1 MEWTR
6 TETIALAASQCV
18 HCHGLGLRLGKRG
31 GSSPC
36 LCVMRTIFRAC
47 YRRFRECAVK
57 EKSLTQVSLEYS
69 GGPAR
74 RNTWGRKDEE
84 YMADFILVTKRTLTP
99 EQYEIFK
106 FHYLLGASNT
116 MCCKRLNVD
125 KGTFFHTIYRIEETL
140 GRVFRELRPFAL
152 FPLDEYFR
160 GAKPEDVSAIRLQ
173 KVVHMERT
181 HEPLS
186 NLVPLKKAA

>member
-1 MEWTR
+1 
-6 TETIALAASQCV
+6 
-18 HCHGLGLRLGKRG
+18 
-31 GSSPC
+31 
-36 LCVMRTIFRAC
+36 MRTIFRAC
-47 YRRFRECAVK
+47 YRRFRECAIK

-84 YMADFILVTKRTLTP
+84 YMADFILVSKRTLTP

-116 MCCKRLNVD
+116 MCCKRLNID
-125 KGTFFHTIYRIEETL
+125 KGTFFHAIYRIEETL

-152 FPLDEYFR
+152 FPLDEYFK